1 MTRPHGKPTKLQ
13 RPRSLAA
20 HEKALEAAAELFAS
34 EGIEGASM
42 DSIAARSGVS
52 KATLYKHWPDKNALA
67 LEVLGRVHGLDR
79 KSPDFDSGDLLQDI
93 IGFLNHKPPEEYS
106 DLRSRLMPHLIAYA
120 SRNHEFGKTWKARV
134 MEPGRA
140 KAIELLKRGIEEGHF
155 PRDLDLS
162 LGLTLLIGPMAYQYI
177 ARGIATSPEN
187 LGEQVAKAFWRAF
200 AIPGARPRPQP
211 TSQAITSDSDQCRG
225 VISRSLSAPLSHS
238 PRHRPQKA
246 T

>member
-1 MTRPHGKPTKLQ
+1 MSTSRPKQPKLQ

-20 HEKALEAAAELFAS
+20 HEKALEAAAELFAG

-79 KSPDFDSGDLLQDI
+79 ESPDFDSGDLLQDLI
-93 IGFLNHKPPEEYS
+93 AFLNHRPPEEYA
-106 DLRSRLMPHLIAYA
+106 DLRYRLMPHLIAYA
-120 SRNHEFGKTWKARV
+120 SRNHEFGRTWKARV

-140 KAIELLKRGIEEGHF
+140 KAIELLKRGIAEGLF

-162 LGLTLLIGPMAYQYI
+162 LGLALLIGPMAYQYI
-177 ARGIATSPEN
+177 ARGIASSPDN
-187 LGEQVAKAFWRAF
+187 LGEQVANAFWRAF
-200 AIPGARPRPQP
+200 AIPGAEALPK
-211 TSQAITSDSDQCRG
+211 TSRQAITSDSDSCRG
-225 VISRSLSAPLSHS
+225 VISRSLSAPPS
-238 PRHRPQKA
+238 PIARHRPQKA